1 MSGKRKNIII
11 DEAIFAKIAQGDKE
25 ALTSLYIDSY
35 RPVFALLLSCTHNYH
50 DAEDLLQETYIKICQ
65 AAHLYKPGGNP
76 MAWIMKIARNLCI
89 SRYRS
94 ESKMYLTSLEND
106 IVEIPYEYISSLEDS
121 ILIEK
126 LFKELKKE
134 ESEIIL
140 LHLLKGFTFKE
151 ISEIMDK
158 PLGSVLSQYYRG
170 MKKLKKGSGI

>member
-94 ESKMYLTSLEND
+94 ESKMHITSLEND
-106 IVEIPYEYISSLEDS
+106 IVELPYEYISSLEDR

-126 LFKELKKE
+126 LFKELKN
-134 ESEIIL
+134 SNSNL
-140 LHLLKGFTFKE
+140 KE
-151 ISEIMDK
+151 IRI
-158 PLGSVLSQYYRG
+158 LSKFISKY
-170 MKKLKKGSGI
+170 SSTWDFNHHTD

>member
-1 MSGKRKNIII
+1 MHI
-11 DEAIFAKIAQGDKE
+11 
-25 ALTSLYIDSY
+25 
-35 RPVFALLLSCTHNYH
+35 
-50 DAEDLLQETYIKICQ
+50 
-65 AAHLYKPGGNP
+65 
-76 MAWIMKIARNLCI
+76 
-89 SRYRS
+89 
-94 ESKMYLTSLEND
+94 TSLEND
-106 IVEIPYEYISSLEDS
+106 IVEIPYEYISSLEDR

-126 LFKELKKE
+126 LFKELKKG